1 MAETV
6 FAAFADANGAEQA
19 AGALLDRGAKPEDL
33 SVVVGNVDLSSQSA
47 DGITTTTV
55 ADAAV
60 GAAKGAG
67 IGAGL
72 GLLAALASLFIPDVG
87 LVAGGGALATALAA
101 GAGAAVGGA
110 MAGGIAGLLIDQ
122 GVSATRADEYQR
134 IVTGGGAILSI
145 SLPTGELARDDVD
158 DVLAKYGAVETNAV
172 ARNPVQ
178 SQA

>member
-6 FAAFADANGAEQA
+6 FAAFADANRAEQA
-19 AGALLDRGAKPEDL
+19 AGALLDRGAKPEDI
-33 SVVVGNVDLSSQSA
+33 SVVVGTVAHSYQSA
-47 DGITTTTV
+47 DGITTTTATDV
-55 ADAAV
+55 AV

-72 GLLAALASLFIPDVG
+72 GALAVLASLFIPGVG
-87 LVAGGGALATALAA
+87 LVVGGGALAAALAA

-110 MAGGIAGLLIDQ
+110 VAGGIAGLLIDQ
-122 GVSATRADEYQR
+122 GVSAAHANEYQR

-145 SLPTGELARDDVD
+145 SLPTGELARADVD
-158 DVLAKYGAVETNAV
+158 DVLAKYGAAETNAV
-172 ARNPVQ
+172 AHNPVQ